1 MELQM
6 TKKEINTARK
16 AYQRSQYP
24 RSFGFV
30 IWLLMALVWVGFGY
44 LVYNVGE
51 VSGTDDPTA
60 ALNALFGI
68 PVILLVV
75 LFVRG
80 NFRSIKK
87 HKALKAK
94 VAAMDPALIAL
105 FEEEAEQERA
115 AEAQRAFDRGLE
127 KMEEEEIKREI
138 KEQEWEKKQ
147 KRWEKEKE
155 MIDY

>member
-1 MELQM
+1 MQM
-6 TKKEINTARK
+6 TKKEINEARK
-16 AYQRSQYP
+16 AYQRSKQS

-30 IWLLMALVWVGFGY
+30 IWLLMALVWAGFGY

-60 ALNALFGI
+60 VLNALFGI

-75 LFVRG
+75 LFIRG

-105 FEEEAEQERA
+105 FQQEEEQERA
-115 AEAQRAFDRGLE
+115 EAEQRAFDRGLE

-138 KEQEWEKKQ
+138 KEQEYEERK

>member
-1 MELQM
+1 M
-6 TKKEINTARK
+6 TKKEINEARK
-16 AYQRSQYP
+16 AYQRSKQS

-30 IWLLMALVWVGFGY
+30 IWLLMALVWAGFGY

-60 ALNALFGI
+60 VLNALFGI

-75 LFVRG
+75 LFIRG

-105 FEEEAEQERA
+105 FQQEEEQERA
-115 AEAQRAFDRGLE
+115 EAEQRAFDRGL
-127 KMEEEEIKREI
+127 
-138 KEQEWEKKQ
+138 
-147 KRWEKEKE
+147 
-155 MIDY
+155 